1 MRDISEGAA
10 CLVDPLMPA
19 SIREGLLRLIR
30 ESGYRE
36 ALVRRGL
43 VVAERYTPEAKAA
56 EFQSFYREVYE
67 KICVE

>member
-1 MRDISEGAA
+1 
-10 CLVDPLMPA
+10 MPA